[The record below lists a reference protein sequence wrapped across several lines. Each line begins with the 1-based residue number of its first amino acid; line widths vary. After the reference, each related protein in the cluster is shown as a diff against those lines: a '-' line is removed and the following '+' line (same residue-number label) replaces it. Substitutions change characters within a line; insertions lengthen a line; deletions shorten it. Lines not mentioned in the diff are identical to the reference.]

1 MKIGS
6 FRAIRVIRGLMLTNG
21 QKKALHAA
29 ARAAGLDDAARRL
42 IQRNVGGF
50 HSAADRTATRA
61 GFIACMAFY
70 EARCGGRLMGAR
82 TGYWQ
87 AEDEK
92 ASPTDALLF
101 RVRQLAL
108 KLGMGD
114 VGLSAF
120 LAGPH
125 ISSGQYDDVAT
136 CPAYWLRKLL
146 EGVKAIR
153 RRAAKGLGTRDQ
165 GLGARQQAT
174 KEPVAGSR

>member
-1 MKIGS
+1 
-6 FRAIRVIRGLMLTNG
+6 MLTNG

-29 ARAAGLDDAARRL
+29 ARAAGIDDAGRRL

-82 TGYWQ
+82 TGYWT

-92 ASPTDALLF
+92 ASPTDAL
-101 RVRQLAL
+101 VRRCRQEADA
-108 KLGMGD
+108 LGMGPAE
-114 VGLSAF
+114 VNHF
-120 LAGPH
+120 LAGGH
-125 ISSGQYDDVAT
+125 MSSGQYDDLAT

-146 EGVKAIR
+146 EGLKAIGKR
-153 RRAAKGLGTRDQ
+153 QQATGTRLRHGKAGLRPGDAGDQ
-165 GLGARQQAT
+165 GPGTRHQAT
-174 KEPVAGSR
+174 KEPVAGGR